1 MRLLR
6 DEKERKV
13 RLKSAVACVGGFLV
27 TSLLIAWSAPYFL
40 LAGEMAHVPDL
51 VGNERNVRT
60 LIAQTL

>member
-1 MRLLR
+1 MVVNNLM
-6 DEKERKV
+6 ER
-13 RLKSAVACVGGFLV
+13 R
-27 TSLLIAWSAPYFL
+27 YFL